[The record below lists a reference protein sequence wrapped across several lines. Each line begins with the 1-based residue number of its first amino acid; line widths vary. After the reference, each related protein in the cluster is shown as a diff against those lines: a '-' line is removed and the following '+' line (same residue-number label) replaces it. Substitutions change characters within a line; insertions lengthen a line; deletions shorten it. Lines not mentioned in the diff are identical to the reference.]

1 MCGGLV
7 SHIHNYL
14 LLLLLRHHQS
24 SSFSVRRRA
33 GSMRGW
39 KRSEEKPIKLFIAFR
54 FVWFFSITIRTFQLF
69 FFIIQFCPVMLSLF
83 FIGFFLS
90 KWTYQCKLT
99 PGFFSLM
106 TFTLLAIFID
116 SYRKDFKWKKKSF
129 DLMKKNLAYWPV
141 VNDGTS
147 TQKSLSIWR
156 CWEYKSP
163 FPSISSDLFDL
174 R

>member
-33 GSMRGW
+33 GSMRWW

-129 DLMKKNLAYWPV
+129 DLMKKILHIDQLWMMAPAPKSHSRFDV
-141 VNDGTS
+141 VESTS
-147 TQKSLSIWR
+147 H
-156 CWEYKSP
+156 
-163 FPSISSDLFDL
+163 LFL
-174 R
+174 RSHLTFLI